1 MAQDRPTFHEAWY
14 RVADLQPRLLSSV
27 RVFRQQFRGQIWHVL
42 ENTANNQYSRL
53 NANAYAFVGLLNG
66 SRSVAQA
73 WQIGN
78 EQLGDDAPTQGE
90 VIQIL
95 GQLYN
100 SNLLYVSLSTDG
112 EALFKRLQKRQSRQI
127 RSYFTNLLFIRI
139 PLLDPDWFLNS
150 WLPLFGLFFSRLG
163 LLAWFLLVGTGL
175 GFIGSNFKELF
186 AQARDVLAPGNLILL
201 YLTFIVIKIGHEFSH
216 AFACKTFGKLN
227 KNGGQVHTMGVMFLV
242 LFPLPYMDASSA
254 WAFSSK
260 WHRAVVG
267 LAGIFFELAI
277 AAIAAIVWANTS
289 TGTTHIIAYNVIF
302 VASISTLLFNG
313 NPLLRFDSYYV
324 LSDLIE
330 IPNLSQRSKEYI
342 HYLVKRYAW
351 GVTQA
356 RQVATS
362 LGERLWFFFYGLAST
377 AYRIYISIRIAL
389 FLNDRLPEQ
398 FFFLVP
404 FFIFSAVVGWVLM
417 PLGKFAKY
425 LFTGAELQ
433 RTRTRAIFCCSCIV
447 VGLVYFLG
455 IVEVADHC
463 RVEGI
468 LEPEDLR
475 MVYAQSDG
483 FIDEFVDSGTRV
495 TAAQILMHATNP
507 DLEAQQRILA
517 AERRRLL
524 VQLWIAQTE
533 ETVATQILEEQLG
546 ALDEQVARVNTQLA
560 DLRLRAPIAG
570 IWHAPE
576 LWRMKGLHV
585 RRGQKIG
592 QIGSPDALIM
602 RATASQAIAALLKL
616 DQQVYIR
623 LKGYPQH
630 LITGHFTLIAPMGQE
645 NLPSPALAYQ
655 VGGDVALRSDD
666 TGRPK
671 TAEKIFEIRID
682 LDVQAPETFRSGQ
695 RTVAR
700 IDLPPQPLLRQWY
713 RLARQLF
720 QRRFY
725 I

>member
-1 MAQDRPTFHEAWY
+1 
-14 RVADLQPRLLSSV
+14 
-27 RVFRQQFRGQIWHVL
+27 
-42 ENTANNQYSRL
+42 
-53 NANAYAFVGLLNG
+53 
-66 SRSVAQA
+66 
-73 WQIGN
+73 
-78 EQLGDDAPTQGE
+78 
-90 VIQIL
+90 
-95 GQLYN
+95 
-100 SNLLYVSLSTDG
+100 
-112 EALFKRLQKRQSRQI
+112 
-127 RSYFTNLLFIRI
+127 
-139 PLLDPDWFLNS
+139 
-150 WLPLFGLFFSRLG
+150 
-163 LLAWFLLVGTGL
+163 
-175 GFIGSNFKELF
+175 
-186 AQARDVLAPGNLILL
+186 
-201 YLTFIVIKIGHEFSH
+201 
-216 AFACKTFGKLN
+216 
-227 KNGGQVHTMGVMFLV
+227 MGVMFLV
-242 LFPLPYMDASSA
+242 LFPLPYVDASSA

-277 AAIAAIVWANTS
+277 AAIAAIVWHSTS
-289 TGTTHIIAYNVIF
+289 IGTPHIIAYNVIF
-302 VASISTLLFNG
+302 VASVSTLLFNG

-330 IPNLSQRSKEYI
+330 IPNLSQRSKDFL

-356 RQVATS
+356 KQVATT
-362 LGERLWFFFYGLAST
+362 LGGRLWFIFYGLAST

-417 PLGKFAKY
+417 PLGKFTKY
-425 LFTGAELQ
+425 LFTSPELQ
-433 RTRTRAIFCCSCIV
+433 RSRTRAILCCSCLV
-447 VGLVYFLG
+447 AGLVYSLG

-475 MVYAQSDG
+475 MVYARSDG
-483 FIDEFVDSGTRV
+483 FITDFVDSGTWV
-495 TAAQILMHATNP
+495 TAAQILVDATNP

-517 AERRRLL
+517 AERRRLV
-524 VQLWIAQTE
+524 VQSRIAQTQE
-533 ETVATQILEEQLG
+533 AVAAQIMAEQLD
-546 ALDEQVARVNTQLA
+546 ALDEQIARINTRLA
-560 DLRLRAPIAG
+560 DLKLGAPIAG

-585 RRGQKIG
+585 QRGQMIG
-592 QIGSPDALIM
+592 QIGKPDALIM

-616 DQQVYIR
+616 DQQVHIR

-630 LITGHFTLIAPMGQE
+630 LITGHFTMIAPMGQE

-655 VGGDVALRSDD
+655 VGGDVALRSDAA
-666 TGRPK
+666 GGPK
-671 TAEKIFEIRID
+671 TAEKIFEIQID
-682 LDVQAPETFRSGQ
+682 LDAQAPETLRSGQ

-700 IDLPPQPLLRQWY
+700 IDLPPQSLLAQWY
-713 RLARQLF
+713 RQARQLF
-720 QRRFY
+720 QQRFY